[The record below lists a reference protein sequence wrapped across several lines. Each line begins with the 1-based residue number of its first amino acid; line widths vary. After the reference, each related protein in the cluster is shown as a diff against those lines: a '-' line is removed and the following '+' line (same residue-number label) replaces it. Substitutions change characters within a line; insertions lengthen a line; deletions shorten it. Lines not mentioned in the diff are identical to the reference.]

1 MFEQLNQSFQ
11 NVFGEASTAAGAST
25 NVVTKSERPIGH
37 SDLPDSVAGVDA
49 IDYDKIDGEANQTF
63 EGLGERL
70 KVVNSSEE
78 TEEEEEEE
86 EEEFEDDEE
95 QDFGEDDDPDEDWEE
110 DEDDFED
117 DDDDDWLDEDDD
129 EEYWDDE
136 EDEEE
141 YWDDE
146 E

>member
-25 NVVTKSERPIGH
+25 NVVPKSDWHIGR
-37 SDLPDSVAGVDA
+37 SDLPDGEAVVDA
-49 IDYDKIDGEANQTF
+49 VDYDKIDGAANQSF

-86 EEEFEDDEE
+86 EEDLED
-95 QDFGEDDDPDEDWEE
+95 QDFGDDDDPDEDWEE
-110 DEDDFED
+110 DE
-117 DDDDDWLDEDDD
+117 DDDWLDEDDD

-136 EDEEE
+136 DEDDDEE